1 MKSLIHKKF
10 LNTVP
15 PEKKDIIYKK
25 LSYLADLFVD
35 NEKTFRDIP
44 HGYYPKKFKG
54 QSDVYTFRLGQ
65 KDADR
70 IRFTFL
76 KDAGISRSDFKKSI
90 YFVEYLTHD
99 KQNRKQRVIDP
110 VNFDDYKDDQTYE
123 HTDDSFDVNRID
135 RSEPIEIDLNNSI
148 TAILDDN
155 SIIELI
161 NNNDEDYLYYLNDE
175 QYACVEE
182 IKPVLLSGSAGSGKT
197 SVGIHKVLNI
207 PPKYKT
213 AYFTYSNSLL
223 DNTRNIYDKYSDNS
237 GESNY
242 FYTTT
247 DYLLLKS
254 KTSRKDYVT
263 FDRFRE
269 WLQKN
274 GVNKFPYVS
283 AIDPIDLWAEING
296 LIKGFMGI
304 DWIRG
309 ETTIDSLI
317 ARQTYLDLPDLYSIY
332 DTKIRIDI
340 YKFANKYQ
348 EWLQNSNLFDENDL
362 ARKCIT
368 EIHLANAQKF
378 DYIIVDE
385 VQDLSDLVIY
395 FLYKSVNDPSNIFF
409 SGDIH
414 QIINP
419 TYFSFGH
426 LKNLF
431 HVEKVPYK
439 LVSLSKNYRSQK
451 NIVDLAN
458 IMSNI
463 RSQYI
468 GRKSADY
475 LESSIRT
482 GDKLYFVDPKPS
494 NLIDIVETIN
504 ERHYAAIIVASE
516 DEKHKLQEYLDH
528 DNGRIFTIHDIK
540 GLEYSYIVCYNLIS
554 NHNREWFDIFSGL
567 AHKNARYRY
576 YFNLFYVAI
585 TRARNNLLIYEDSIN
600 EDLLGH
606 IETLFQRKCVID
618 YEVLSL
624 AIFSTPEEWFEEAQ
638 HLEEQEKYQRAIK
651 AYHKALTIETAS
663 NAIIRCRA
671 KQLAKQGEFKNAAE
685 EFMHIEQDSIS
696 DTDSELLLYYAEQT
710 ETQKTV
716 IKTKLWLYAIS
727 PNELDSSLREE
738 KQRITDIFDFD
749 KMSGQDLK
757 IFESNYFEPKLTLY
771 NETTLKADSLLR
783 AIKKGK
789 YGEN

>member
-1 MKSLIHKKF
+1 MFNDGF
-10 LNTVP
+10 LDSIPDLKRESVFSR
-15 PEKKDIIYKK
+15 
-25 LSYLADLFVD
+25 LHLFVD
-35 NEKTFRDIP
+35 LLINEEKSIRELPRSFWVRKIN
-44 HGYYPKKFKG
+44 GSKNIFK
-54 QSDVYTFRLGQ
+54 FRLNSG
-65 KDADR
+65 DR
-70 IRFTFL
+70 ILFTYSSDANVSREGYDKTIVFL
-76 KDAGISRSDFKKSI
+76 AFSN
-90 YFVEYLTHD
+90 HD
-99 KQNRKQRVIDP
+99 RQIIKAKNINSHNTSLYDINRKPFTQKQPIDI
-110 VNFDDYKDDQTYE
+110 N
-123 HTDDSFDVNRID
+123 
-135 RSEPIEIDLNNSI
+135 IEKKYSGFYLNLNNSI
-148 TAILDDN
+148 TVVADDK
-155 SIIELI
+155 SIADLI
-161 NNNDEDYLYYLNDE
+161 DNNDKDYLYYLNDE

-182 IKPVLLSGSAGSGKT
+182 SKPVLLSGSAGSGKT
-197 SVGIHKVLNI
+197 SVGIHKLLNI
-207 PPKYKT
+207 PAKYKT

-237 GESNY
+237 GENNY
-242 FYTTT
+242 FFTTT

-263 FDRFRE
+263 FDRFRK

-296 LIKGFMGI
+296 IIKGFMGI

-309 ETTIDSLI
+309 ETTIDNLI
-317 ARQTYLDLPDLYSIY
+317 ARKTYIDLPDIYSIY
-332 DTKIRIDI
+332 DTKVRNNI
-340 YKFANKYQ
+340 YKFAKKYQ
-348 EWLQNSNLFDENDL
+348 EWLQNNNLFDENDL
-362 ARKCIT
+362 ARKCIN
-368 EIHLANAQKF
+368 EIQLTNAQKV

-395 FLYKSVNDPSNIFF
+395 FLYISVNDPSNILF

-431 HVEKVPYK
+431 HVEKVPFQ

-458 IMSNI
+458 IMSSI

-482 GDKLYFVDPKPS
+482 GDQLYFVDPKPS

-504 ERHYAAIIVASE
+504 DRHYAAIIVASE
-516 DEKHKLQEYLDH
+516 DEKHKLQENLDH

-600 EDLLGH
+600 EDLLSH
-606 IETLFQRKCVID
+606 IETLFHREHSFD
-618 YEVLSL
+618 HEVLSL
-624 AIFSTPEEWFEEAQ
+624 AKFSTPEEWLEEAQ

-651 AYHKALTIETAS
+651 AYHKALTIDTAS
-663 NAIIRCRA
+663 NAIIRCKA
-671 KQLAKQGEFKNAAE
+671 KQFAKQGEYEHAVE
-685 EFMHIEQDSIS
+685 EFMHIERESIS
-696 DTDSELLLYYAEQT
+696 DADSKLLLYFAEQT
-710 ETQKTV
+710 ENQQTQ
-716 IKTKLWLYAIS
+716 IKAKLWLNSIS

-738 KQRITDIFDFD
+738 KLSITDIFDFD
-749 KMSGQDLK
+749 NMSGQDLK
-757 IFESNYFEPKLTLY
+757 IFKSNYFEPKLTLY
-771 NETTLKADSLLR
+771 NETTLKADGLLR
-783 AIKKGK
+783 AIKKGR